1 MTNRGDQFELN
12 NRNEIISKR
21 ASVGYVNR
29 NLTNDGRLRYYY
41 DCENRL
47 TEVNDVNDAPVASY
61 KYDFAGRRVNFW
73 YFNGK
78 RYDVLRYIAM
88 KLLKNSRSARKLVQM
103 NKG

>member
-47 TEVNDVNDAPVASY
+47 TDVNDHEDMPVASY
-61 KYDFAGRRVNFW
+61 KYDFAGSRVKKID
-73 YFNGK
+73 YTLSPVRHTLYSVTTGEIK
-78 RYDVLRYIAM
+78 
-88 KLLKNSRSARKLVQM
+88 KGLVR
-103 NKG
+103 